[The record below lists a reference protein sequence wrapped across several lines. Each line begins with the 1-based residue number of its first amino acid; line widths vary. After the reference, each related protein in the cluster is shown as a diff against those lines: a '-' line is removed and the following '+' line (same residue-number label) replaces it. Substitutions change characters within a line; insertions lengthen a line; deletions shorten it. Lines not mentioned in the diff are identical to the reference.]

1 MSTLVIF
8 NPISGAGRARQL
20 AERLERAAAEAGL
33 DAVLMP
39 TRPEPPEHWLRAPL
53 ASHDRLV
60 VVGGDGAV
68 RAAAAEAAHADV
80 PLIHLPAGNENLFA
94 REFEMTD
101 DVDEVVRRLRDGV
114 VRRIDLASASA
125 DGGAAEVLVLMAS
138 VGFDADVVHDLASR
152 RRGPVRHLSY
162 LMPALRS
169 FLRFAPATLRFKVD
183 DGDVI
188 EAGGAIAMVANSRQ
202 YACRLDPAARARMDD
217 GRLDLVM
224 FPCRGRLSLLGWLL
238 TLLRRRQLEHRR
250 TAYLEGRRF
259 QLDFDKP
266 VYWQLD
272 GDPPHHSASIR
283 TLVIEIEAGV
293 LPVLVH
299 PRTT

>member
-1 MSTLVIF
+1 MSTLVIY
-8 NPISGAGRARQL
+8 NPISGAGRALRL
-20 AERLERAAAEAGL
+20 AEGLERAAAEAGL
-33 DAVLMP
+33 EAVLMP

-125 DGGAAEVLVLMAS
+125 DGGAAETMVLMAS

-162 LMPALRS
+162 LLPALRS
-169 FLRFAPATLRFKVD
+169 FLRFAPAILRFKVD

-188 EAGGAIAMVANSRQ
+188 EAGAAIAMVANSRQ

-217 GRLDLVM
+217 GRLDVLM
-224 FPCRGRLSLLGWLL
+224 LPCKGRLGLVRWML
-238 TLLRRRQLEHRR
+238 TIFRRRQLEDPRAIH
-250 TAYLEGRRF
+250 LMGRRIR
-259 QLDFDKP
+259 LDFDKP
-266 VYWQLD
+266 VRWQLD
-272 GDPPHHSASIR
+272 GDPPHHSSAIR
-283 TLVIEIEAGV
+283 RLQIVIETGA